1 MMNPIYL
8 DNNATTR
15 IAPEVLEAMFPY
27 LANVYGNPS
36 SQHLFG
42 EPVKRRIG
50 EARSAVAALLGAS
63 PTELVFT
70 SGATESNHTAIMGAL
85 AMRPGRREIVT
96 TSVEHPALLRLF
108 QRLNETGY
116 RVTFL
121 PVGPDGAPDLD
132 VLNDTVTEHTALVSM
147 MWANNE
153 TGVVFPVAEAV
164 GVAKNKGALFHTDAV
179 QAVGK
184 LPMSLSGIP
193 VDLLSCSGHKLHAP
207 KGIGVLF
214 VRKGLA
220 LPPLLFGH
228 QERGRRGGTENVPG
242 IVGLGKACELAA
254 GTSGD
259 MERVRTLR
267 DRLEKGLL
275 RAVPAAVVNGRRD
288 MRVPN
293 TSNLRF
299 GTMDAEAIL
308 SRLNRLGI
316 AVSAGSA
323 CSSGGTEPSH
333 VLTAMGLS
341 REEALASIR
350 FSLSRYTTIEEISK
364 VLEVLPG
371 IMEELTAMDLV
382 RG

>member
-15 IAPEVLEAMFPY
+15 VAPEVLEAMLPY
-27 LANVYGNPS
+27 LAHLYGNPS

-42 EPVKRRIG
+42 EPIKRRIG

-63 PTELVFT
+63 PAEIVFT

-85 AMRPGRREIVT
+85 AMRPERREIVT

-116 RVTFL
+116 RVTYL

-132 VLNDTVTEHTALVSM
+132 VLKDTVTEHTALVSM

-153 TGVVFPVAEAV
+153 TGVVFPVAEAL
-164 GVAKNKGALFHTDAV
+164 GTAKNRGAIFHTDAV
-179 QAVGK
+179 QAVAKIPLK
-184 LPMSLSGIP
+184 LSEITA
-193 VDLLSCSGHKLHAP
+193 DLLSFSGHKLHAP

-214 VRKGLA
+214 VRKGLT

-242 IVGLGKACELAA
+242 IVGLGKACEVAA
-254 GTSGD
+254 GNSGD
-259 MERVRTLR
+259 TERIRMLR
-267 DRLEKGLL
+267 DRLEAGLL
-275 RAVPAAVVNGRRD
+275 RSVPTAVVNGCRD
-288 MRVPN
+288 LRVPN

-316 AVSAGSA
+316 AASAGSA

-333 VLTAMGLS
+333 VLMEMGHT
-341 REEALASIR
+341 REEALASVR
-350 FSLSRYTTIEEISK
+350 LSLSRYTTIEEISR
-364 VLEVLPG
+364 VLDVLPG

>member
-1 MMNPIYL
+1 MNPIYL

-96 TSVEHPALLRLF
+96 MSVEHPSVLRLF
-108 QRLNETGY
+108 RRLGETGY

-121 PVGPDGAPDLD
+121 PVHSDGAPDMD
-132 VLNDTVTEHTALVSM
+132 VLQETVTEETALVSM

-153 TGVVFPVAEAV
+153 TGVVFPVTEAV

-179 QAVGK
+179 QAIGK
-184 LPMSLSGIP
+184 IP
-193 VDLLSCSGHKLHAP
+193 VNLSENPADLLSVSGHKLHAP

-214 VRKGLA
+214 VRKGLT

-254 GTSGD
+254 LGMADD
-259 MERVRTLR
+259 MERVRGLR
-267 DRLEKGLL
+267 DRLEQGIL
-275 RAVPAAVVNGRRD
+275 RAVPTARVNGGRHG
-288 MRVPN
+288 RVPN
-293 TSNLRF
+293 TANLCF